1 LKKGK
6 NMDKK
11 TKSLLLSL
19 AVSLAFL
26 FLVFN
31 PLLADD
37 QSASRPG
44 EDKIERSLEVIRE
57 LATMKDEGIPI
68 SLLKKAQGLAILPG
82 VVKAAWALGGQYG
95 SGIAIVKKED
105 GSWSNPIFIKLAGG
119 SFGLQLGV
127 QKADLVLVFKSRRGV
142 EEIAGNK
149 ITLGAD
155 LSVTAGPIGRSAE
168 ASTDLEMEAEIYS
181 YSKSKGLFAGLA
193 LKGGSLQFD
202 KKATRNFYDS
212 DLAGQKI
219 LYEVLPT
226 PPIVKKLQA
235 TLRQLSEA
243 R

>member
-1 LKKGK
+1 
-6 NMDKK
+6 MDKK
-11 TKSLLLSL
+11 AERLILFL

-26 FLVFN
+26 FLIFN
-31 PLLADD
+31 PLLADG
-37 QSASRPG
+37 QSTSRPG
-44 EDKIERSLEVIRE
+44 EDKIERSLEVIKE

-95 SGIAIVKKED
+95 SGIALVKKED
-105 GSWSNPIFIKLAGG
+105 GSWSNPLFIKLAGG

-127 QKADLVLVFKSRRGV
+127 QKADLVLVFKNRRGV

-155 LSVTAGPIGRSAE
+155 LSVSAGPLGRSAE

-181 YSKSKGLFAGLA
+181 YSRSKGLFAGLA

-226 PPIVKKLQA
+226 PPIVKKLQE
-235 TLRQLSEA
+235 TLRQLSET

>member
-1 LKKGK
+1 
-6 NMDKK
+6 
-11 TKSLLLSL
+11 
-19 AVSLAFL
+19 
-26 FLVFN
+26 
-31 PLLADD
+31 
-37 QSASRPG
+37 
-44 EDKIERSLEVIRE
+44 VIKE

-95 SGIAIVKKED
+95 SGIALVKKED
-105 GSWSNPIFIKLAGG
+105 GSWSNPLFIKLAGG

-127 QKADLVLVFKSRRGV
+127 QKADLVLVFKNRRGV

-155 LSVTAGPIGRSAE
+155 LSVSAGPLGRSAE

-181 YSKSKGLFAGLA
+181 YSRSKGLFAGLA

-202 KKATRNFYDS
+202 KKASRNFYGS
-212 DLAGQKI
+212 DLPGQKI
-219 LYEVLPT
+219 LYEGLPA
-226 PPIVKKLQA
+226 PPIVKKLQE
-235 TLRQLSEA
+235 TLRQLSET

>member
-1 LKKGK
+1 
-6 NMDKK
+6 MDKK
-11 TKSLLLSL
+11 AERLILFLT
-19 AVSLAFL
+19 VSLAFL
-26 FLVFN
+26 FLIFN
-31 PLLADD
+31 PLLAAG

-44 EDKIERSLEVIRE
+44 EDKIERSLEVIKE

-95 SGIAIVKKED
+95 SGIALVKKED
-105 GSWSNPIFIKLAGG
+105 GSWSNPLFIKLAGG

-127 QKADLVLVFKSRRGV
+127 QKADLVLVFKNRRGV

-155 LSVTAGPIGRSAE
+155 LSVSAGPLGRSAE

-181 YSKSKGLFAGLA
+181 YSRSKGLFAGLA

-202 KKATRNFYDS
+202 KKASRNFYGS
-212 DLAGQKI
+212 DLPGQKI
-219 LYEVLPT
+219 LYEGLPAS
-226 PPIVKKLQA
+226 PIVKKLQE